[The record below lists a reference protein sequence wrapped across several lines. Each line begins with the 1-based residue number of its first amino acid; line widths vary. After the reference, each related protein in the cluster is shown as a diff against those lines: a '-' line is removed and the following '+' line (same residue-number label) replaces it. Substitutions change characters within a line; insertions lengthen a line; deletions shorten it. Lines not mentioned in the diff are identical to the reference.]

1 VRSTIPGRWR
11 DYAILSYVDVI
22 ATAEHL
28 SLTYRRYLRSLLP
41 VRDPDLA
48 RSLRDAIDRSPLL
61 TKGPVLEATPPYSTG
76 ASLRDLISGGVLP
89 SGFAR
94 LGGPALPLDRPLYA
108 HQEQAIRKA
117 AAGRN
122 LVVATGTGSGK
133 TESFL
138 LPVLS
143 ELIRERDAHKLGPG
157 VRALLLYPMNALAN
171 DQVRR
176 LRQVLANTQD
186 ITFGRYTGETPERP
200 AEGASLF
207 DALNPGETRLPN
219 ELLSRAEMRDT
230 PPHLLLTNYAMLEYL
245 LLRPADMDLFE
256 GAHGGHWRFVV
267 LDEAHVYDGAKA
279 EEVGMLLRRL
289 KYKTSH
295 TERVRLTPHRPASLQ
310 VIATSA
316 TVGDSPGAV
325 MEFAA
330 KLFDAPFEWVPH
342 DESRQDLVRATRVA
356 VPDGP
361 VQDVPGL
368 SPEDAVDL
376 GRVRALLAGGPLP
389 LTDLAAAAG
398 VSGQRLAEL
407 VELGAAARDGS
418 GAPALSARYHLF
430 ARATEGAFTCLTTNN
445 PLARAAEAQPAGVRS
460 AEAGT
465 AEERSAESQAAG
477 SRVAGSPGG
486 PHVALARR
494 ETCPECSAAVFE
506 FGCCKRCGAVYLT
519 GVVERDATGEFFS
532 SRVARG
538 DRRSW
543 LLLGD
548 APLTAGDAS
557 AAAGDVPGTA
567 GTGPGAVDEDDA
579 AFEEAAET
587 DAKDA
592 LLCGR
597 CGALHG
603 PTGTGVGAGSG
614 TGGNTGHNTGHNT
627 GGNAG
632 SGTAPCGCPA
642 AYLRAV
648 RRLPGR
654 SGTPRGCVSCGA
666 RGPSIIRLFESGNE
680 SSAAVLAT
688 ALYQAL
694 PADEE
699 SAGRPGGGRKLL
711 AFSDSRQAAAFF
723 APYLE
728 SSHALVLQRR
738 LILDGLARATASDP
752 SCSVD
757 DLIEAVAAAAGA
769 AGVFGRRESRQAR
782 RRETARWVLRELIAL
797 DERQSLEGLGLL
809 RVALDVDP
817 AWRPPAPLLAL
828 GLTADEC
835 WLLLG
840 ELARTLRL
848 QGALSM
854 PEEVDPADEMFDPR
868 RGPVYVRVDGAEAK
882 LKVLSWLPTRGVNK
896 RLDYLRRVL
905 AVTSGGN
912 PGPGNAGTGNP
923 GAVYPTTGDADAR
936 EVLAGCWRALTGV
949 PDGWLAGSA
958 LPRIGQAYQIDHTWL
973 TLAPGESGE
982 LYQCDLCRRR
992 AVVSLRGVCP
1002 TLRCTGRLIPVTGTA
1017 TDECSYLDP
1026 TDQDQPSGNG
1036 KIRALA
1042 DDDHYRVLYQ
1052 RTAPVPL
1059 TAREHTAQ
1067 WTGLEAADIQQRF
1080 LAGEVNVL
1088 SCSTTFELGVDVG
1101 ALNAVLLRNM
1111 PPTTA
1116 NYIQRAGRAG
1126 RRAGAP
1132 ALVLTYAQRRS
1143 HDLSRYASPETML
1156 SGQVRA
1162 PYVPLGNLRIDR
1174 RHAHSVALA
1183 AFFRD
1188 AKDSTGQEWK
1198 TAGDFFLGG
1207 GPGAGGQG
1215 TSLQATGAR
1224 SASPVSPSQ
1233 LVRGFLTPVPQ
1244 DVDAALR
1251 AVLPKSVQQ
1260 RIGLDS
1266 GAWVDHLDAL
1276 LSQVRAELAHD
1287 VAMFEERRKDAF
1299 ESRRSDVAARFER
1312 SINTITRRSLI
1323 GFLAN
1328 RNILPK
1334 YGFPVDTVELRTAH
1348 CDSQVGARLELTRDL
1363 SVAIHEYAPG
1373 AELVAGGVLWRSAGI
1388 YRLPGRELITR
1399 RYTVCRGCQH
1409 YREGGDDLE
1418 PACTAC
1424 GRAADGPVR
1433 EYCVPEF
1440 GFVADPRTSRPGS
1453 APPQRFWNGAVHVVS
1468 LGAELAETRWS
1479 SAGGAAAWCHSGTR
1493 GRLVSLSE
1501 GPGGAGFLICDWC
1514 GWGGPNRGRAPKS
1527 HVNPLRGKPCT
1538 GPLRWRS
1545 LAHTY
1550 ETDILRVRFDAPGLR
1565 AAGGSGPG
1573 ERSRWHSLLYALLE
1587 GCAEGLEI
1595 SRGDIDGVVHAGAD
1609 GRSGLVLF
1617 DTVPGGAGSAAR
1629 IASSLDVA
1637 VDFALR
1643 RVRACDCGLETSCY
1657 GCLRTPDNER
1667 YHEDLIRGA
1676 ALAILESLSG
1686 LRASSSCRG

>member
-1 VRSTIPGRWR
+1 M
-11 DYAILSYVDVI
+11 DVI

-48 RSLRDAIDRSPLL
+48 RSLRDAIDGSPLL
-61 TKGPVLEATPPYSTG
+61 TKGPVLEATPPYATG

-89 SGFAR
+89 GGFAR

-143 ELIRERDAHKLGPG
+143 ELIRERDAGQLGPG

-176 LRQVLANTQD
+176 LRQVLANTPE

-219 ELLSRAEMRDT
+219 ELLSRAEMRDA

-295 TERVRLTPHRPASLQ
+295 PERGRVPADRPISLQ

-325 MEFAA
+325 MDFAA
-330 KLFDAPFEWVPH
+330 KLFDAPFEWVPR
-342 DESRQDLVRATRVA
+342 DDSRQDLVRATRVA

-361 VQDVPGL
+361 VADVPGI
-368 SPEDAVDL
+368 SPEDAAGL

-389 LTDLAAAAG
+389 FTELAAAAG

-407 VELGAAARDGS
+407 VALGAVARDGS
-418 GAPALSARYHLF
+418 GTPALSARYHLF
-430 ARATEGAFTCLTTNN
+430 ARATEGAFTCLTAGQASE
-445 PLARAAEAQPAGVRS
+445 ARAAGA
-460 AEAGT
+460 
-465 AEERSAESQAAG
+465 
-477 SRVAGSPGG
+477 PGG

-494 ETCPECSAAVFE
+494 EMCPECSAAVFE
-506 FGCCKRCGAVYLT
+506 FGCCKRCGAVYLV

-548 APLTAGDAS
+548 APLPAGRE
-557 AAAGDVPGTA
+557 PGTTSA
-567 GTGPGAVDEDDA
+567 GPGTVDEDDA

-592 LLCGR
+592 LLCGK

-603 PTGTGVGAGSG
+603 ATGAGVGAGIG
-614 TGGNTGHNTGHNT
+614 TGGGTG
-627 GGNAG
+627 
-632 SGTAPCGCPA
+632 PCGCPA
-642 AYLRAV
+642 AHLRSV

-666 RGPSIIRLFESGNE
+666 GGTNIIRLFESGNE

-738 LILDGLARATASDP
+738 LILDGLARATGPDSAGPDSASAGP

-769 AGVFGRRESRQAR
+769 AGIFGRRESRQAR

-809 RVALDVDP
+809 RIALDVDP
-817 AWRPPAPLLAL
+817 AWHPPAPLLAL

-896 RLDYLRRVL
+896 RLDYLGRVL
-905 AVTSGGN
+905 AVIGRDN
-912 PGPGNAGTGNP
+912 PGLDRAGPGNAGTGIPGPGNP
-923 GAVYPTTGDADAR
+923 GAVDADAR
-936 EVLAGCWRALTGV
+936 AVLAGCWRALTGV
-949 PDGWLAGSA
+949 RDGWLAGSA
-958 LPRIGQAYQIDHTWL
+958 LPRIGQAYQVDHTWL
-973 TLAPGESGE
+973 TLAPGGGGGKSTGGA
-982 LYQCDLCRRR
+982 LYQCDVCRRR
-992 AVVSLRGVCP
+992 AAVSLRGVCP
-1002 TLRCTGRLIPVTGTA
+1002 TLRCAGRLVPVTA
-1017 TDECSYLDP
+1017 SADD
-1026 TDQDQPSGNG
+1026 
-1036 KIRALA
+1036 

-1052 RTAPVPL
+1052 RTAPVAL

-1143 HDLSRYASPETML
+1143 HDLSRYAAPETML

-1162 PYVPLGNLRIDR
+1162 PYVPLGNPRIDR
-1174 RHAHSVALA
+1174 RHAHSVALG
-1183 AFFRD
+1183 AFFRA
-1188 AKDSTGQEWK
+1188 AKDSSGQEWK
-1198 TAGDFFLGG
+1198 TAGDFFLTGN
-1207 GPGAGGQG
+1207 QG
-1215 TSLQATGAR
+1215 TGDQGTAAR
-1224 SASPVSPSQ
+1224 SAPQLSPSQ
-1233 LVRGFLTPVPQ
+1233 LVRGFLTPVPE

-1276 LSQVRAELAHD
+1276 LSQVRAELAQD

-1399 RYTVCRGCQH
+1399 HYTVCRGCQH
-1409 YREGGDDLE
+1409 YREGGGDLA

-1424 GRAADGPVR
+1424 GRPADGPVR

-1440 GFVADPRTSRPGS
+1440 GFVADPRTSKPGT

-1479 SAGGAAAWCHSGTR
+1479 TAGGAVAWCHSGTR

-1514 GWGGPNRGRAPKS
+1514 GWGGPNHGRAAKS
-1527 HVNPLRGKPCT
+1527 HLNPLRGKPCT

-1545 LAHTY
+1545 LAHSY
-1550 ETDILRVRFDAPGLR
+1550 ETDILRVQFDAPGLR
-1565 AAGGSGPG
+1565 AAGDSGVG
-1573 ERSRWHSLLYALLE
+1573 ERARWHSLLYALLA
-1587 GCAEGLEI
+1587 GSAEGLEI

-1643 RVRACDCGLETSCY
+1643 RVSACDCGPETSCY
-1657 GCLRTPDNER
+1657 GCLRTPRNER
-1667 YHEDLIRGA
+1667 YHEDLSRGA
-1676 ALAILESLSG
+1676 ALATLESLSG
-1686 LRASSSCRG
+1686 LRTGES